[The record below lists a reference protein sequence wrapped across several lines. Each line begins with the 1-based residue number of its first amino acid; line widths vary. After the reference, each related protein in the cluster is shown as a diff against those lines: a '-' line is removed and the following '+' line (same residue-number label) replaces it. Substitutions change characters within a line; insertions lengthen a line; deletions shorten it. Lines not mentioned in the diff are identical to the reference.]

1 MAPWA
6 GRFSSGTRCPD
17 ATSPT
22 CERFAM
28 NDPFSIEG
36 SHVLVTG
43 GSSGLG
49 RFFAVFLAARG
60 ARVTV
65 GARRAEALAKT
76 VDDIG
81 NADGQ
86 AQSVVMDVT
95 VAASIETAVD
105 AAEARFGPVEIVINN
120 AGVTATRPALQQ
132 DEADWD
138 KVIETNLKGVWLVAQ
153 AVGRRMVAHKVK
165 GSIVNVASILGL
177 RVASSV
183 APYAVSKAGVVQMT
197 KALALEWA
205 RYGIRVNALAPGYF
219 ETELND
225 DFFHEAA
232 GQALIKRIPQRR
244 LGELRELEGPLLLLA
259 SEAGSYM
266 TGSVIVADC
275 GHVASTPW
283 IMTAYRPA

>member
-1 MAPWA
+1 
-6 GRFSSGTRCPD
+6 
-17 ATSPT
+17 
-22 CERFAM
+22 M
-28 NDPFSIEG
+28 NDPFAIEG

-65 GARRAEALAKT
+65 AARRADALSKT
-76 VDDIG
+76 VDGIV
-81 NADGQ
+81 NANGQ

-95 VAASIETAVD
+95 VPASIETALD
-105 AAEARFGPVEIVINN
+105 AAEARFGPVDIVINN

-132 DEADWD
+132 HESDWD
-138 KVIETNLKGVWLVAQ
+138 KVIDTNLKGVWLVAQ
-153 AVGRRMVAHKVK
+153 AVARRMVAHKMK

-205 RYGIRVNALAPGYF
+205 RHGIRVNALAPGYF

-225 DFFHEAA
+225 DFFQEAA

-259 SEAGSYM
+259 SQAGSYM
-266 TGSVIVADC
+266 TGSVIVADG
-275 GHVASTPW
+275 GHLVSTL
-283 IMTAYRPA
+283 

>member
-1 MAPWA
+1 
-6 GRFSSGTRCPD
+6 
-17 ATSPT
+17 
-22 CERFAM
+22 M
-28 NDPFSIEG
+28 NDPFAIEG

-60 ARVTV
+60 AHVTV
-65 GARRAEALAKT
+65 AARRADALSKT
-76 VDDIG
+76 VDGI
-81 NADGQ
+81 ADANGQ

-95 VAASIETAVD
+95 VPASIETALD
-105 AAEARFGPVEIVINN
+105 TAEVRFGPVDIVINN

-132 DEADWD
+132 DESDWD
-138 KVIETNLKGVWLVAQ
+138 KVIDTNLKGVWLVAQ
-153 AVGRRMVAHKVK
+153 AVARRMVAHKVK

-205 RYGIRVNALAPGYF
+205 RHGIRVNALAPGYF

-225 DFFHEAA
+225 DFFQEAA

-259 SEAGSYM
+259 SQAGSYM
-266 TGSVIVADC
+266 TGSVIVADG
-275 GHVASTPW
+275 GHLVSTL
-283 IMTAYRPA
+283 